1 MLLLNGKLG
10 GASAKEL
17 RSTSIRLRLE
27 PLNTLRA
34 RPPIL
39 REGLMGIPV
48 DNSPSMASS
57 ALSSLDNNVGAR
69 TSKSPL
75 L

>member
-34 RPPIL
+34 PTDS

>member
-34 RPPIL
+34 RTDS
-39 REGLMGIPV
+39 REGLIGIPV